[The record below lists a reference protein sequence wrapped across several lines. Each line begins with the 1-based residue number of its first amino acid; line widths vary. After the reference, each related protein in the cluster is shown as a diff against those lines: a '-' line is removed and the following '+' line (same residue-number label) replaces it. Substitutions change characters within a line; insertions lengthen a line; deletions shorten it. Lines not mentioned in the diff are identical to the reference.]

1 MTRLAAQ
8 EKMQFYPT
16 PLPVVDLIA
25 QHLQAPRTGDG
36 IMRLF
41 DPCVGTGE
49 PLARLAE
56 HLHVQTNGA
65 ERFEVQT
72 WGNELHPLRA
82 ADAAERLDKVVQ
94 APFQSVG
101 WTPKQYGVATVLFL
115 NPPYD
120 QAEKGSGHRRQETYF
135 LKKATQALVKG
146 GILIY
151 IINPSAATWGT
162 ARVLYE
168 NYQDIELY
176 RFPDDL
182 YDRFKQFVVLGRKR
196 KKPVGWYEYSDQ
208 VYAFEALNPGAYRHQ
223 TPVTLRSF
231 DDLGRN
237 YHVPTVHSYQATLKR
252 AIWTREEVKDVLTP
266 PENPFEPAPND
277 TKTVAVEPLRRGHKA
292 GALASG
298 VMGTLAVESGVI
310 KSRAVPRVVVREYE
324 EPDGTRK
331 REETTQWDTHLIH
344 LTDAGVEELD
354 GAEVLPF
361 LEQHIAEIT
370 AELNRR
376 ITTLTAQEPP
386 TPAEVQLLKTLSQDR
401 LRPDGSGEAG
411 LYVAQKSS
419 VVAASR
425 ALKNYGVAH
434 VVGEMGVGK
443 STIAAALV
451 ELDDRYPALI
461 SCPPNLIHKWQRELA
476 AVVPDVQ
483 AKIAYDL
490 ADLQRYI
497 TNYTPDDKLVLIVKD
512 STWPY
517 GSGWESVFNHRHTLP
532 SADNPQTQQ
541 QLRDPYRKAWLTYEA
556 ARRQLRTAVKRGLQG
571 EDLHELREQVRH
583 LRRKA
588 LGQATTYRTCAH
600 CGQPVDPDD
609 DFYTTR
615 VSYCPHCDAPLFQWE
630 RDRYGNAKMPFDIY
644 VRDQAPDVFKLF
656 IVDEVHR
663 MKGQTTTR
671 GEGFGRMSHVIGDTL
686 TLTGTFF
693 GGVAS
698 SIYYLLLRSTPQLIA
713 DGWDTDAQRRWIA
726 TYGRLQKTY
735 RSNSGSSSLNARDWV
750 QQSIKELAGI
760 APTVFKYIFPTMIF
774 RTMADL
780 GVVLPDFNDEIVR
793 LKMTDKQASDYRY
806 VKNWTWSLVQEY
818 GSPAVA
824 NWFQWILSRPNSAF
838 RDETVRYKKT
848 GQSTDVAAVIDPD
861 EELLPKEQ
869 WLVEHCKAE
878 LAQGRRVLVYIRQT
892 GTRNIRPRIE
902 QLLRDV
908 GIAAVQLPDSVSTD
922 KREAWLLE
930 NKPDVLIVNPRRV
943 AVGLDLVMYQDVV
956 FYEIEYSLAV
966 LWQAVRRVWRLGQH
980 REVNAHYLVY
990 QGTMEEAGLAWIGK
1004 KKAAAQRMLGS
1015 SLAGALVD
1023 DSEDYG
1029 LMPALMAAMESGGL
1043 LADDMTHHESLFT
1056 DTAQA
1061 MNEQAAD
1068 VAGRITDS
1076 EYYDE
1081 ADGAE
1086 PDTLIEV
1093 TGDTGTDSEVDTRD
1107 TRSITRQPA
1116 DVFVSSVVLSDA
1128 TQPSF
1133 WDTVADDDDADCQP
1147 EPVLVNAEAMVQ
1159 ASLPGM

>member
-1 MTRLAAQ
+1 
-8 EKMQFYPT
+8 
-16 PLPVVDLIA
+16 
-25 QHLQAPRTGDG
+25 
-36 IMRLF
+36 
-41 DPCVGTGE
+41 
-49 PLARLAE
+49 
-56 HLHVQTNGA
+56 
-65 ERFEVQT
+65 
-72 WGNELHPLRA
+72 
-82 ADAAERLDKVVQ
+82 
-94 APFQSVG
+94 
-101 WTPKQYGVATVLFL
+101 
-115 NPPYD
+115 
-120 QAEKGSGHRRQETYF
+120 
-135 LKKATQALVKG
+135 
-146 GILIY
+146 
-151 IINPSAATWGT
+151 
-162 ARVLYE
+162 VLYE
-168 NYQDIELY
+168 NYQNIELY
-176 RFPDDL
+176 RFPDSHYED
-182 YDRFKQFVVLGRKR
+182 FNQFVVMGRKR
-196 KKPVGWYEYSDQ
+196 EKPVDWFQYSDQ

-231 DDLGRN
+231 DDPHGRS
-237 YHVPTVHSYQATLKR
+237 YRLTTVHSYQATLKR
-252 AIWTREEVKDVLTP
+252 AIWTRDEVKAVLSAP
-266 PENPFEPAPND
+266 SQPFVPAEND
-277 TKTVAVEPLRRGHKA
+277 SKTVAVEPLRRGHKA
-292 GALASG
+292 GVLASG
-298 VMGTLAVESGVI
+298 AMGTMAVESGII

-344 LTDAGVEELD
+344 LTDTGVEEYD
-354 GAEVLPF
+354 GPAVLPF
-361 LEQHIAEIT
+361 LEQHIEEIT
-370 AELNRR
+370 AELNHRM
-376 ITTLTAQEPP
+376 TTLTAEEPP
-386 TPAEVQLLKTLSQDR
+386 TPEEAQLLNSLSQDR

-411 LYVAQKSS
+411 LYVAQMSS

-425 ALKNYGVAH
+425 ALENYGVAH

-461 SCPPNLIHKWQRELA
+461 SCPPNLIHKWKRELE

-483 AKIAYDL
+483 AKIVYDL
-490 ADLQRYI
+490 AELQHYI
-497 TNYTPDDKLVLIVKD
+497 AGYEPGDKLVLIVKD

-517 GSGWESVFNHRHTLP
+517 GSGWEPVFNHRHTLP
-532 SADNPQTQQ
+532 ADDNPKTQQ
-541 QLRDPYRKAWLTYEA
+541 QLRAPYRKAWLAYEA
-556 ARRQLRTAVKRGLQG
+556 ARRQLRAAVKQGLQG
-571 EDLHELREQVRH
+571 EDLHALREQVAN
-583 LRRKA
+583 LRREALEKA
-588 LGQATTYRTCAH
+588 TAYRTCAQ
-600 CGQPVDPDD
+600 CGKPVDPQD
-609 DFYTTR
+609 DFYATR

-644 VRDQAPDVFKLF
+644 VRDQAPDFFKLF

-698 SIYYLLLRSTPQLIA
+698 SIFYLLLRSTPQLLA
-713 DGWDTDAQRRWIA
+713 DGWDADDQRRWIA

-750 QQSIKELAGI
+750 QQNVKELAGI
-760 APTVFKYIFPTMIF
+760 SPTVFKYIFPTMIF

-818 GSPAVA
+818 GTPAVA

-848 GQSTDVAAVIDPD
+848 GQSTDVEAVINPD
-861 EELLPKEQ
+861 EALLPKEQ
-869 WLVEHCKAE
+869 WLVEHCQAE
-878 LAQGRRVLVYIRQT
+878 LAKGRRVLVYIRQT

-908 GIAAVQLPDSVSTD
+908 GIEAVQLPDSVSTD

-930 NKPDVLIVNPRRV
+930 NQPDVLIVNPRRV
-943 AVGLDLVMYQDVV
+943 AVGLDLVMYQDAV

-990 QGTMEEAGLAWIGK
+990 TGTMEEAGLAWIGK
-1004 KKAAAQRMLGS
+1004 KKAAAQRMMGS

-1029 LMPALMAAMESGGL
+1029 LMPALMAAMEAGGL
-1043 LADDMTHHESLFT
+1043 LADDNSQDASLFT
-1056 DTAQA
+1056 NTTQA
-1061 MNEQAAD
+1061 MNQQAAD

-1081 ADGAE
+1081 AEGAE
-1086 PDTLIEV
+1086 PDTHIEV
-1093 TGDTGTDSEVDTRD
+1093 AGDTGTDVEADARD

-1133 WDTVADDDDADCQP
+1133 WDTVVDDDDDYKP